1 MSMYDL
7 TSLVL
12 AQGVPGDQAAPAGS
26 QPAGPGGTPPAGP
39 SAFGGSSF
47 FLIMILLLV
56 FMVFTSVMSGRKD
69 KRRKAEMLASLARNA
84 KVQTVG
90 GVIGTIVEVKND
102 EIVLKVDE
110 ASNTRIR
117 FSRSAIQQVLKPGF
131 GAEPQPAEP

>member
-12 AQGVPGDQAAPAGS
+12 AQGVPGEAAGPAGS
-26 QPAGPGGTPPAGP
+26 PPAGPGGAPTGSSSP
-39 SAFGGSSF
+39 FGGGSF
-47 FLIMILLLV
+47 FFIMILLLV

-102 EIVLKVDE
+102 EVVLKVDE

-131 GAEPQPAEP
+131 GAEPQPTEP